1 MNSLKKKKI
10 KYSKDANMTATIL
23 VSKLFHQYMLII
35 ANKTLDEFD
44 LSDEKRKEVIEELDK
59 RSDKILTDK
68 TISKIYK
75 DLKTRD

>member
-10 KYSKDANMTATIL
+10 KYSKDTNITATVL
-23 VSKLFHQYMLII
+23 VSKLFYHYMLFI
-35 ANKTLDEFD
+35 ANKVLDEFD
-44 LSDEKRKEVIEELDK
+44 LTDEKRKEVIEELIK

-75 DLKTRD
+75 DLKT